1 MNEEK
6 RDPELEDVRLQKFL
20 ALCSLGSRRE
30 CEKLIEEGR
39 VEIDGALVRDLGA
52 RVNAYD
58 QKVKVDGSRVRPV
71 LEKIVLAL
79 YKPKNVLSAMED
91 RSSRLTLQDVLTYK
105 TRAKLFHVGRLDYDS
120 EGLILM
126 TNDGQL
132 ANRLSHPRYGVEK
145 TYVVRLNSPLPRDA
159 ELRLMSRGV
168 LLEDGWQKFDKI
180 RILRQGSHKCEVSV
194 SLHSGKNRIVR
205 RMFASLGFRVE
216 KLVRTRIGP
225 ISLGGL
231 KAGQYRKLSGREIQE
246 LEKEVGFDN
255 RD

>member
-1 MNEEK
+1 MNVEK

-20 ALCSLGSRRE
+20 ALCSLGSRRD

-39 VEIDGALVRDLGA
+39 VEVDGALATDLGT

-71 LEKIVLAL
+71 LEKVVLAL

-91 RSSRLTLQDVLTYK
+91 RSSRLTLQDILTYK
-105 TRAKLFHVGRLDYDS
+105 SRAKLFHVGRLDYDS

-145 TYVVRLNSPLPRDA
+145 AYTARLDSPLPQA
-159 ELRLMSRGV
+159 MALRLASRGV

-180 RILRQGSHKCEVSV
+180 RILRQGSHKSEVQV
-194 SLHSGKNRIVR
+194 CLHSGKNRIVR
-205 RMFASLGFRVE
+205 RMFAAVGLRVE
-216 KLVRTRIGP
+216 KLVRTRIGSV
-225 ISLGGL
+225 SLGGL
-231 KAGQYRKLSGREIQE
+231 KPGQWRELGRAEVQE

>member
-1 MNEEK
+1 MNVEK
-6 RDPELEDVRLQKFL
+6 RDPELEEVRLQKFL
-20 ALCSLGSRRE
+20 ALCSLGSRRD

-39 VEIDGALVRDLGA
+39 VEVDGALITDLGA
-52 RVNAYD
+52 KVNAYD

-71 LEKIVLAL
+71 LEKVVIAL
-79 YKPKNVLSAMED
+79 YKPKNVLSAMDD
-91 RSSRLTLQDVLTYK
+91 RSSRPTLQDILAYK
-105 TRAKLFHVGRLDYDS
+105 GRAKLFHVGRLDYDS

-145 TYVVRLNSPLPRDA
+145 TYVARLDAPLPREA
-159 ELRLMSRGV
+159 ASRLSSRGV

-180 RILRQGSHKCEVSV
+180 RILKQGSHKCEVSV
-194 SLHSGKNRIVR
+194 TLHSGKNRIVR
-205 RMFASLGFRVE
+205 RMFAALGFRVE
-216 KLVRTRIGP
+216 KLVRIRIGS

-231 KAGQYRKLSGREIQE
+231 KPGEYRELGKAEIGE

-255 RD
+255 CD